1 VVVWVQRRLDDQEN
15 WIESAYMIELFN
27 DKALPS
33 KPELTQSLL
42 DQIDEFFERGNC
54 FEIGGISRY
63 SEP

>member
-1 VVVWVQRRLDDQEN
+1 
-15 WIESAYMIELFN
+15 MIELFN

-63 SEP
+63 SEPWSNVQLPNSKKQSIH